1 MKKTNKSRRKFLQK
15 CVATNLFLL
24 GDTWMVS
31 SCGSNTSESGGSGSD
46 EKEAYVGDPCNDM
59 TGVSQEE
66 LAKRKK
72 AWVAPAPLAARGYV
86 RFYIEHVQQA
96 HLGTD
101 LDILRGGSGSEVTR
115 DLH

>member
-1 MKKTNKSRRKFLQK
+1 MIELDVEKRRLH
-15 CVATNLFLL
+15 L
-24 GDTWMVS
+24 DI
-31 SCGSNTSESGGSGSD
+31 SE
-46 EKEAYVGDPCNDM
+46 
-59 TGVSQEE
+59 EE

>member
-1 MKKTNKSRRKFLQK
+1 MIELDVEKRRLQ
-15 CVATNLFLL
+15 L
-24 GDTWMVS
+24 DI
-31 SCGSNTSESGGSGSD
+31 SE
-46 EKEAYVGDPCNDM
+46 
-59 TGVSQEE
+59 EE
-66 LAKRKK
+66 LNKRKK
-72 AWVAPAPLAARGYV
+72 AWVPPAPVAVRGYV